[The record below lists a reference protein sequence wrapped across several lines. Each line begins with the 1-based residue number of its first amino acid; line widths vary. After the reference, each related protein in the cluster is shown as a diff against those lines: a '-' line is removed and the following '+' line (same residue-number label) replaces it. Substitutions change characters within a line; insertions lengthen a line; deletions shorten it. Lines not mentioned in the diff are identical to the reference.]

1 MQVGNEIINV
11 FEYLGEKF
19 GIVIDWTS
27 ANVIPYIEQL
37 CGRIINY
44 EIATSVFWLVF
55 GIITGAISF
64 LAFKKGYSILVDEE
78 DDEICELPI
87 FLGIIGFIAFIVIT
101 LTQVH
106 DIITAL
112 TFPEITILNYIRVL
126 MPNG

>member
-1 MQVGNEIINV
+1 MQVSNEIINV

-19 GIVIDWTS
+19 GIAIDWTS
-27 ANVIPYIEQL
+27 TNVIPYIEQL

-44 EIATSVFWLVF
+44 EIATSVFWLIF
-55 GIITGAISF
+55 GIITGVISF
-64 LAFKKGYSILVDEE
+64 LALKKGYSLLVDE
-78 DDEICELPI
+78 DDETCGLPI
-87 FLGIIGFIAFIVIT
+87 VFWLIGFVVFIIIT

-112 TFPEITILNYIRVL
+112 TFPEITILNHIRVL